1 MVKMD
6 YGGRLALT
14 GPGIVIGSLVINQ
27 AWLLVAGIGM
37 FLLGISCVRLGWR
50 RDKQVDTP

>member
-1 MVKMD
+1 MD

-14 GPGIVIGSLVINQ
+14 GPGIVVGSLVINQ